1 VVQTAARLV
10 LEPIFEADLE
20 SSAYGYRPG
29 RDATDAVKDVHR
41 LICRGYTD
49 VVDADLSKYFDSIPH
64 SALLTSVARRIVD
77 RHVLRLIKMWLKA
90 PVEERSGDGKR
101 SISGGKRSTRGTP
114 QGGVVSP
121 MLANIY
127 MNRFLKHWRLT
138 GCQEAFRAHVVSYAD
153 DFVILSRGHATEAL
167 AWTKAVMTKLG
178 LTLNEAKTSLK
189 DARTESFAFL
199 GYSFGPHHYRKDGH
213 WYLGASPSKKS
224 VQRIK
229 DKIGELLVPG
239 NNGSWATVRDR
250 LNALLRGWSAYFCY
264 GTRLQAYRAIDH
276 HVYDRVRHF
285 LTRRHK
291 VHGRGTREFP
301 YDQVYGKLGVLH
313 LRRVHLGPPPCAL
326 R

>member
-1 VVQTAARLV
+1 
-10 LEPIFEADLE
+10 
-20 SSAYGYRPG
+20 
-29 RDATDAVKDVHR
+29 
-41 LICRGYTD
+41 
-49 VVDADLSKYFDSIPH
+49 
-64 SALLTSVARRIVD
+64 VARRIVD

-189 DARTESFAFL
+189 DARTESFAKSGDQDNSDSVFQRQRSRSN
-199 GYSFGPHHYRKDGH
+199 GSCCE
-213 WYLGASPSKKS
+213 LGA
-224 VQRIK
+224 
-229 DKIGELLVPG
+229 
-239 NNGSWATVRDR
+239 
-250 LNALLRGWSAYFCY
+250 
-264 GTRLQAYRAIDH
+264 
-276 HVYDRVRHF
+276 
-285 LTRRHK
+285 TRRE
-291 VHGRGTREFP
+291 R
-301 YDQVYGKLGVLH
+301 YGHNQHWLGAH
-313 LRRVHLGPPPCAL
+313 FKAS
-326 R
+326 